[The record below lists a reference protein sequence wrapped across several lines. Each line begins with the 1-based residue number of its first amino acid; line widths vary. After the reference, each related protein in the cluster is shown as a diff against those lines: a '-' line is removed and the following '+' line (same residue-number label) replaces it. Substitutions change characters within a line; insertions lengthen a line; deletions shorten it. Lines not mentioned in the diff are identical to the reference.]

1 MAGNVWDQ
9 DLTDNDGYVAGLDD
23 EAEELGMGDPHIDP
37 RMDARVKRLGDSPLD
52 GLEELGHAGA
62 GHAHGPG
69 RGPGGGSGSGRGTGR
84 GGGPGGGPGRGRVK
98 VAVMPESMKRAFPDA
113 ATLTMTSMAG
123 RQKIWVRR

>member
-9 DLTDNDGYVAGLDD
+9 DLTDNDGYVAGLDE

-37 RMDARVKRLGDSPLD
+37 RVDTTIRRLGDSPLE
-52 GLEELGHAGA
+52 GLEELGHAGS
-62 GHAHGPG
+62 GRGRGPG
-69 RGPGGGSGSGRGTGR
+69 RGRGHGP
-84 GGGPGGGPGRGRVK
+84 GGGPGGGRGHVK

-113 ATLTMTSMAG
+113 ATLTMTSMQG